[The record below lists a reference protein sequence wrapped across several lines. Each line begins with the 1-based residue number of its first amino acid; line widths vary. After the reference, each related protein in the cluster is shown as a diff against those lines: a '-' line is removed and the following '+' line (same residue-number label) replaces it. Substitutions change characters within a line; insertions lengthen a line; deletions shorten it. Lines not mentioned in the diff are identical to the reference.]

1 MTRKCLICGA
11 QITQIH
17 MGIDACRACA
27 VFYRRARRSKCKFR
41 CKSSTGRCVQEG
53 RVLECRR
60 CRFDVMHNI
69 FERATLEI
77 IPDPRSN
84 HRSEPECA
92 SDLSPPP
99 FASDDPQSPPQ
110 NLLQLLQ
117 QPIRSATPIRC
128 PDSVASTSSSCTP
141 VLDRIRCGYN
151 VMTRIRKSTEL
162 CMRPLE
168 LFVHPTA
175 IDDNSF
181 PIIPATYGLTFRTT
195 QILISSLFDFAS
207 IAFPEFETLNAAEK
221 WLLISSCYERVHIM
235 ESTFRCTKLF
245 PDDGRVFVSYTM
257 TLSYESVDI
266 FLSDCPKNVNSEEAR
281 TTLKKNLDSTVSGC
295 KRAMRRTDPTDEE
308 FLVMLA
314 LSFWNTDSPSSDE
327 RLNKMATTNRRAIMQ
342 DLHSYYSSKGVTDYA
357 SRIGELFCLLVTNE
371 RVTSIIT
378 EDTEL
383 LRLMDVYQQP
393 RF

>member
-1 MTRKCLICGA
+1 
-11 QITQIH
+11 
-17 MGIDACRACA
+17 MGIDSCRACA

-41 CKSSTGRCVQEG
+41 CKGSTGRCLEEG
-53 RVLECRR
+53 RILECRR

-69 FERATLEI
+69 FEKATLEI
-77 IPDPRSN
+77 IPAPQSN
-84 HRSEPECA
+84 NRSEPECA
-92 SDLSPPP
+92 SDLSSPPST
-99 FASDDPQSPPQ
+99 SDDPKTPPQ
-110 NLLQLLQ
+110 TLLQLLQ
-117 QPIRSATPIRC
+117 QHPPKIVTPIRC
-128 PDSVASTSSSCTP
+128 PSSVASTSSTP

-207 IAFPEFETLNAAEK
+207 IAFPEFETLSAAEK
-221 WLLISSCYERVHIM
+221 WMLISGCYERVHII

-257 TLSYESVDI
+257 TLSYESVDV
-266 FLSDCPKNVNSEEAR
+266 FLSDCPTNVNSEEAR
-281 TTLKKNLDSTVSGC
+281 TTLQRNLDSTVSGC
-295 KRAMRRTDPTDEE
+295 KRGMRRTDPSDEE

-314 LSFWNTDSPSSDE
+314 LSFWNTDSPSTDE
-327 RLNKMATTNRRAIMQ
+327 RLNKMAMSNRTAIMQ
-342 DLHSYYSSKGVTDYA
+342 DLHSYYSAKGVIDYA

-371 RVTSIIT
+371 RVTSLIT
-378 EDTEL
+378 EDTEFGF
-383 LRLMDVYQQP
+383 MG
-393 RF
+393 